1 MVEPI
6 TPTDTPQD
14 PVVPAV
20 DPAAVPAVDPTP
32 TDPAPADPAL
42 ADPEEGTLLGKKG
55 DAEPKDPGKND
66 DGTDATDKPIEG
78 VPEKYDLKMGEG
90 VELDQETLE
99 LFTPIFKELGLE
111 NEGVQKLADVYV
123 PLAQNIEEQVRQKS
137 LEEFSEM
144 KKEWKAETLNQL
156 GADSDKQLAVCA
168 KAIDTFGGGD
178 EARELLDQTGI
189 GNHPVFVRMMI
200 NAGNTIKEDT
210 FIEPKVPTLP
220 GQTPDEQLKKL
231 YPTMNKT

>member
-6 TPTDTPQD
+6 TPTDTPQE
-14 PVVPAV
+14 PVAPVTTETP
-20 DPAAVPAVDPTP
+20 PAAEPT
-32 TDPAPADPAL
+32 TIDQD
-42 ADPEEGTLLGKKG
+42 ETTLLGNKG
-55 DAEPKDPGKND
+55 EAEPKEPGQ
-66 DGTDATDKPIEG
+66 TDEPKDEDKPIEG
-78 VPEKYDLKMGEG
+78 VPEKYEVNMAEG
-90 VELDQETLE
+90 IELDQATLE